1 MEGKYSQE
9 IESKM
14 RLFFNSLN
22 ERDRRHYA
30 AVEAYKLGYGGIS
43 YISEVL
49 GMDNKTIQKGIDEL
63 KKTI

>member
-1 MEGKYSQE
+1 MERYSQE

-22 ERDRRHYA
+22 ERDSRRYA
-30 AVEAYKLGYGGIS
+30 AIEAYKLGYGGIS
-43 YISEVL
+43 YMSEIL
-49 GMDNKTIQKGIDEL
+49 GLDDKTIKKGIDEL